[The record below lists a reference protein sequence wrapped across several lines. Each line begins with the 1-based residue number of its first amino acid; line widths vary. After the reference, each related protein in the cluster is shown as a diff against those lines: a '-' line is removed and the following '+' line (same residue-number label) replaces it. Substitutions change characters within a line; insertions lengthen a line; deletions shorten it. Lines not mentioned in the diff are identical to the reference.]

1 MCGIIGYIGTKLAQ
15 PILLNGLSKL
25 EYRGYDSCGIA
36 LASKEKTLEV
46 RKDLGRVKAL
56 SDNLTPLEGT
66 AGIGHTRWATH
77 GEPSQVN
84 AHPHYDCA
92 NQIAVVHNGTI
103 NNFQRL
109 REQLTAE
116 GHTLVSETDT
126 EVIPHL
132 IEKYY
137 EGDLLEAVERAL
149 KDINGS
155 YTMIALM
162 AGESGIVAARK
173 DSPLII
179 GLGDGENFIA
189 SDVPAILDYTS
200 RVIYLE
206 DDDVATV
213 SANAI
218 TIKNNGQIIKREEHK
233 IMWSVED
240 AQRGGYQHF
249 MLKEIHEQPKVIRET
264 LASYMSSLESAADL
278 TLEGR
283 DTPENVLILASGTS
297 YHAGLIGKYVI
308 EELVKTPVRVEY
320 AHEFN
325 YTGQIQPNCK
335 AIVITQSGE
344 TTDAFKAI
352 RRLKSIG
359 SSVITITNIV
369 GSTASRL
376 ADQTV
381 YTHAGPEIS
390 VAATKTHLA
399 QIIALYW
406 LAIPYSRIDI
416 RKLDELIME
425 LRQLP
430 VKVQQVLDNQEI
442 ILKEAEKLA
451 GYEDAFYIGRG
462 INYPVALE
470 GALKLKEISYM
481 HAEGYAAGELKHG
494 PFSLLG
500 ERTPVVAIVGQ
511 DDTYEAIITNIKEI
525 KARKSPLIA
534 LVQEGDRDVEA
545 LADAVIYV
553 PKVSPLFSPVV
564 NTVVLQ
570 LIAYYVARERGCPID
585 FPRNLAKTVTVE

>member
-1 MCGIIGYIGTKLAQ
+1 MCGIIGYIGTRKAQ

-36 LASKEKTLEV
+36 LAAGSSNLEV
-46 RKDLGRVKAL
+46 YKELGRVKTL
-56 SDNLTPLEGT
+56 SDNLDSLAGT

-77 GEPSQVN
+77 GEPSKIN

-92 NQIAVVHNGTI
+92 SKIAVVHNGTI
-103 NNFQRL
+103 NNFRRL
-109 REQLTAE
+109 REQLAAE

-126 EVIPHL
+126 EIIPHL

-137 EGDLLEAVERAL
+137 QGDFLKAVERAFQ
-149 KDINGS
+149 DIEGS
-155 YTMIALM
+155 STMIALM
-162 AGESGIVAARK
+162 AGESQIIAARK
-173 DSPLII
+173 DSPMII

-206 DDDVATV
+206 DDDIAVISDDEV
-213 SANAI
+213 K
-218 TIKNNGQIIKREEHK
+218 IKNNGTDIDRTEHK
-233 IMWSVED
+233 ITWNVED
-240 AQRGGYQHF
+240 AQKGGYEHF

-264 LASYMSSLESAADL
+264 LANYMSTLESSADL
-278 TLEGR
+278 AIEGT
-283 DTPENVLILASGTS
+283 DTPENILILASGTS
-297 YHAGLIGKYVI
+297 FHAGLIGKYII

-325 YTGQIQPNCK
+325 YTGQVQPNSK

-352 RRLKSIG
+352 RRLKG
-359 SSVITITNIV
+359 VGTQVIALTNVI

-406 LAIPYSRIDI
+406 MALPYSRIDI
-416 RKLDELIME
+416 RKLDNLIME

-430 VKVQQVLDNQEI
+430 VKVQQVLDNQET

-451 GYEDAFYIGRG
+451 EYDNAFFIGRG

-470 GALKLKEISYM
+470 GALKLKEVSYI

-494 PFSLLG
+494 PFALLG
-500 ERTPVVAIVGQ
+500 ERTPVVAVVSH
-511 DDTYEAIITNIKEI
+511 DDTYEAVMTNIKEI
-525 KARKSPLIA
+525 KARRSPLLA
-534 LVQEGDRDVEA
+534 LVEEGDDDINA
-545 LADAVIYV
+545 LADSVIYV
-553 PKVSPLFSPVV
+553 PKVDPLFSPVV

-570 LIAYYVARERGCPID
+570 LIAYYVARKRECPID